1 VKGLNFGEDISLS
14 RSKRTKLIAFCRYL
28 LRQSRKLVK
37 SALRGCE
44 AFNQLSNRREPSL
57 TLKSCLI
64 TRRGRNTGTRALA
77 RLKRKGGRSNQSV
90 YPDG

>member
-37 SALRGCE
+37 STPRGREALNELR
-44 AFNQLSNRREPSL
+44 NRREPSL
-57 TLKSCLI
+57 TLKSGLI
-64 TRRGRNTGTRALA
+64 TRRGRNTGTQALA
-77 RLKRKGGRSNQSV
+77 RLERKGGRSNRSV
-90 YPDG
+90 YSDG